1 MRQQLGEYGFLGAGA
16 GHGEFPR
23 GGAWGTWI
31 ESFDDT
37 YSVPTTGA
45 LFSCKKDTT
54 TGGLPYTYK
63 HPRKTRRTVHVRYGE
78 GRTTPSLVLTSHPG
92 DDSDGDPIKLDQVG
106 ISHLSFSV
114 RDLKGL
120 AQELL
125 DKGVKFAGPTDS
137 FTNPQGEVSSIFV
150 YDPDGILV
158 QFDSGGA
165 A

>member
-1 MRQQLGEYGFLGAGA
+1 MDATGVSHIAICVRDLDKSLGFYRDILGMRVD
-16 GHGEFPR
+16 
-23 GGAWGTWI
+23 
-31 ESFDDT
+31 FDE
-37 YSVPTTGA
+37 VQ
-45 LFSCKKDTT
+45 DTT

-92 DDSDGDPIKLDQVG
+92 DDSDGEPIKLDQVG

-120 AQELL
+120 AQELMA
-125 DKGVKFAGPTDS
+125 KGVQFAGPTDS

-158 QFDSGGA
+158 QFDNGGGG
-165 A
+165 